1 MEKQYF
7 TTGEFAKLCGIS
19 KQTLIFY
26 DKIGIFS
33 PEYKDKNNYR
43 YYSVYQYDTLDIL
56 QSLREMGMSLEEI
69 KEYIQNRTPQLCVK
83 MLKEEEKKIRE
94 KIKKLRK
101 ISSKM
106 QNRINITVEGISKM
120 NSEEIYIS
128 KKSEEYL
135 VLSSDLSNMSNG
147 DFMME
152 LIDFTN
158 YCKAKNLY
166 QGYELGVIV
175 SNENLKNGDYL
186 SISSFY
192 LKIDKKIKDKRLYI
206 KPEGMYACIKHIGK
220 YENSYKSY
228 EKLKKYI
235 YENEYKIIG
244 NSYEESILDFFCES
258 NEDNYMT
265 EISIQV
271 SR

>member
-33 PEYKDKNNYR
+33 PEYKDRNNYR

-56 QSLREMGMSLEEI
+56 QSLREIGMSLEEI
-69 KEYIQNRTPQLCVK
+69 KEYIKNRNPQLCVE
-83 MLKEEEKKIRE
+83 MLKEEEKKIRS
-94 KIKKLRK
+94 KIKKLK
-101 ISSKM
+101 QISSKI
-106 QNRINITVEGISKM
+106 QNRINTTVEGISRID
-120 NSEEIYIS
+120 NEEIYIS
-128 KKSEEYL
+128 NRCEEYL
-135 VLSSDLSNMSNG
+135 VLSSDLSSINDGN
-147 DFMME
+147 FMME

-158 YCKAKNLY
+158 YCKSKNLY
-166 QGYELGVIV
+166 QGYELGAIV
-175 SNENLKNGDYL
+175 SNENIKNGDYL

-192 LKIDKKIKDKRLYI
+192 LKIDKKIKDKKLYI
-206 KPEGMYACIKHIGK
+206 KPNGMYACIKHIGR
-220 YENSYKSY
+220 YEDSYKSY

-235 YENEYKIIG
+235 YDNNYKIIG

-258 NEDNYMT
+258 NEENYMT
-265 EISIQV
+265 EISIQI
-271 SR
+271 SI

>member
-56 QSLREMGMSLEEI
+56 QSLREIGMSLEEI

-106 QNRINITVEGISKM
+106 QNKINITVEGISKM

-128 KKSEEYL
+128 KKFEEYL
-135 VLSSDLSNMSNG
+135 VLSSDLSNMSNS

-158 YCKAKNLY
+158 YCKSKNLY

-175 SNENLKNGDYL
+175 SNEN
-186 SISSFY
+186 
-192 LKIDKKIKDKRLYI
+192 
-206 KPEGMYACIKHIGK
+206 
-220 YENSYKSY
+220 
-228 EKLKKYI
+228 
-235 YENEYKIIG
+235 
-244 NSYEESILDFFCES
+244 
-258 NEDNYMT
+258 
-265 EISIQV
+265 
-271 SR
+271 

>member
-56 QSLREMGMSLEEI
+56 QSLRE
-69 KEYIQNRTPQLCVK
+69 
-83 MLKEEEKKIRE
+83 

-106 QNRINITVEGISKM
+106 QNRINTTVEGISKM

-128 KKSEEYL
+128 KKFEEYL
-135 VLSSDLSNMSNG
+135 VLSSDLSNMSNS

-158 YCKAKNLY
+158 YCKSKNLY

-175 SNENLKNGDYL
+175 SNENIKNGDYL

-192 LKIDKKIKDKRLYI
+192 LKIDKKIKDKKLYV

-220 YENSYKSY
+220 YEDSYKSY

>member
-26 DKIGIFS
+26 DKVGIFS

-56 QSLREMGMSLEEI
+56 QSLREIGMSLEEI
-69 KEYIQNRTPQLCVK
+69 KEYIKNRSPQLCVE
-83 MLKEEEKKIRE
+83 MLKEEEKKIKA
-94 KIKKLRK
+94 KIKKLKK
-101 ISSKM
+101 ISSKI
-106 QNRINITVEGISKM
+106 QNRINTTVEGVSKM
-120 NSEEIYIS
+120 DNEEIYMS
-128 KKSEEYL
+128 NRCEEYL
-135 VLSSDLSNMSNG
+135 VLSSDLSSINDGN
-147 DFMME
+147 FMME

-158 YCKAKNLY
+158 YCKSKNLY
-166 QGYELGVIV
+166 QGYELGAIV
-175 SNENLKNGDYL
+175 SNENIKNGDYL

-192 LKIDKKIKDKRLYI
+192 LKIDKKIKDKKLYI
-206 KPEGMYACIKHIGK
+206 KPKGMYACIKHIGR
-220 YENSYKSY
+220 YEDSYKSY

-235 YENEYKIIG
+235 YDNNYKIIG

-258 NEDNYMT
+258 NEENYMT
-265 EISIQV
+265 EISIQI
-271 SR
+271 SI

>member
-56 QSLREMGMSLEEI
+56 QSLREIGMSLEEI

-106 QNRINITVEGISKM
+106 QNRINITVEGISK
-120 NSEEIYIS
+120 
-128 KKSEEYL
+128 
-135 VLSSDLSNMSNG
+135 
-147 DFMME
+147 
-152 LIDFTN
+152 
-158 YCKAKNLY
+158 
-166 QGYELGVIV
+166 
-175 SNENLKNGDYL
+175 
-186 SISSFY
+186 
-192 LKIDKKIKDKRLYI
+192 
-206 KPEGMYACIKHIGK
+206 
-220 YENSYKSY
+220 
-228 EKLKKYI
+228 
-235 YENEYKIIG
+235 
-244 NSYEESILDFFCES
+244 
-258 NEDNYMT
+258 
-265 EISIQV
+265 
-271 SR
+271 